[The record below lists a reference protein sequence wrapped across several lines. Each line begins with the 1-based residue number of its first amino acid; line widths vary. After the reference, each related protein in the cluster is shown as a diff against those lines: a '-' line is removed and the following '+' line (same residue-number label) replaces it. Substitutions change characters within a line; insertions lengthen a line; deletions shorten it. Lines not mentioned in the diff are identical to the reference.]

1 MKAALFEEL
10 GLPTKV
16 IKVTEIPTPEPAP
29 GEVRIKT
36 TKANIIPAD
45 IMFIQGLYGLRPKLP
60 QIGGFEATGT
70 IDACGEGVDMAIG
83 TPVIYTAMGAWCEYA
98 CVPANTVIPK
108 PAVMSDDVACQAF
121 VNPFTAY
128 GMLMEADLKEG
139 DWLMLTASASAFSKF
154 VIQLAVQRGI
164 NVIGTV
170 RRDEQKQQ
178 LLDLGAKAVINESVD
193 NFYKA
198 VKAATDGAMVNVAFD
213 AVGGALGDKVLNV
226 LQMNGKMFVYGLL
239 SLQPIPLNSGLLIF
253 KNLTVKGFWLSTW
266 MANLTKEQR
275 GTIIPEVLTLLAKQ
289 ALKADVDAYYG
300 IDDIIKAIE
309 HMEAPGRNGKILL
322 DFTGA
327 H

>member
-1 MKAALFEEL
+1 MKAAQFDNI
-10 GLPTKV
+10 GLATEV
-16 IKVTEIPTPEPAP
+16 IKVVDLPTPEPAP
-29 GEVRIKT
+29 GEVRIKV

-45 IMFIQGLYGLRPKLP
+45 IMIIRGMYGLRPQLP
-60 QIGGFEATGT
+60 QIGGFEGTGV
-70 IDACGEGVDMAIG
+70 IDACGEGVEMPAG
-83 TPVIYTAMGAWCEYA
+83 SGVIFTAQGAWCQYV

-108 PAVMSDDVACQAF
+108 PPVMSDDVACQAF

-139 DWLMLTASASAFSKF
+139 DWLLLTAAASAFSKF
-154 VIQLAVQRGI
+154 VIQLAAQRGI

-178 LLDLGAKAVINESVD
+178 LLDLGAKAVINEKTET
-193 NFYKA
+193 NFFKA
-198 VKAATDGAMVNVAFD
+198 VKGATEGAMVTAAFD
-213 AVGGALGDKVLNV
+213 AVGGPLGDKVLNT

-266 MANLTKEQR
+266 MANLSHEER
-275 GTIIPEVLTLLAKQ
+275 MTIIPEVLTMLTKQ
-289 ALKADVDAYYG
+289 ELKADVEAYYG

-309 HMEAPGRNGKILL
+309 HMEAPGRSGKILL
-322 DFTGA
+322 SFTD
-327 H
+327 

>member
-1 MKAALFEEL
+1 MKAAQFDSI
-10 GLPTKV
+10 GLATEV
-16 IKVTEIPTPEPAP
+16 IKIVDLPVPEPGP
-29 GEVRIKT
+29 GEVRIKV

-45 IMFIQGLYGLRPKLP
+45 IMFIRGMYGLRPQLP
-60 QIGGFEATGT
+60 QIGGFEAAGT
-70 IDACGEGVDMAIG
+70 VDACGEGVEMPAG
-83 TPVIYTAMGAWCEYA
+83 TGVIFTAQGAWCEYV
-98 CVPANTVIPK
+98 CVAAKTVIPK
-108 PAVMSDDVACQAF
+108 PPMMPDEIACQAF

-139 DWLMLTASASAFSKF
+139 DWLLLTASASAFSKF

-178 LLDLGAKAVINESVD
+178 LLDLGAKAVINENTEE

-198 VKAATDGAMVNVAFD
+198 VKVATEGAMVAASFD
-213 AVGGALGDKVLNV
+213 AVGGKLADKVLNT

-266 MANLTKEQR
+266 MANLSKEER
-275 GTIIPEVLTLLAKQ
+275 MTIIPEVLTMLTKQ
-289 ALKADVDAYYG
+289 ELKADVEAYYG
-300 IDDIIKAIE
+300 IDDMIKAIE
-309 HMEAPGRNGKILL
+309 HMEAPGRTGKILL
-322 DFTGA
+322 DFS
-327 H
+327 